1 MSKKVAFSTKPT
13 PPAPP
18 ASLDDLVKSRSEV
31 VQQEPAANEATTE
44 GTRRLSL
51 DLAIS
56 LHTKVKM
63 HCVQNGLLMA
73 DYVRGLI
80 THDLT
85 NK

>member
-1 MSKKVAFSTKPT
+1 MSKKVAFGTKPT

-31 VQQEPAANEATTE
+31 AQQQPAANEVTNE

-51 DLAIS
+51 DLPIS

-80 THDLT
+80 TQDLA
-85 NK
+85 KK

>member
-1 MSKKVAFSTKPT
+1 MSKKVAFGTKPT
-13 PPAPP
+13 PSAPP
-18 ASLDDLVKSRSEV
+18 ASLDDLVRSRSEV
-31 VQQEPAANEATTE
+31 AQQEPAANEATAE

-51 DLAIS
+51 DLQIS

-80 THDLT
+80 IQDLA
-85 NK
+85 KK